1 MKIEQ
6 KITTDTGWQ
15 TVYSH
20 EGFNQELCQIV
31 LVLGG
36 KNNITF
42 EALGKIKVDYP
53 NAQLISATTAGEIA
67 NYAFYD
73 EQLSTTAIYLEKTP
87 FVSKL
92 ANIKDFA
99 NSYDLGLDLFK
110 NMPKN
115 DLKYIFVLS
124 DGGLINGTELL
135 EGINSENN
143 DEILIT
149 GGLAGDGSRFQST
162 LVGVDANLE
171 SGNVVLIGFYGE
183 HIKVGHGSLG
193 GWDEFGPERIVTKS
207 EKNVLFELDNKNA
220 LELYKQYLG
229 SYADELPGSALLF
242 PISISNDAQD
252 TKNVRTILSIDESN
266 QSMTFAGNLPEGSKV
281 RLMKANFDKIINA
294 SGSAAQQAVSFDFDK
309 PDLAILISCV
319 GRKLIL
325 NDRVEEEIEIAKDI
339 FGAETCV
346 SGFYSYGEISPLVKS
361 QKCELQNQT
370 MTITTLK
377 EI

>member
-1 MKIEQ
+1 MKIKQ
-6 KITTDTGWQ
+6 KITTDTGWE

-42 EALGKIKVDYP
+42 EALAKIKVDYP

-143 DEILIT
+143 DQILIT

-207 EKNVLFELDNKNA
+207 EKNILFELDNKNA

-242 PISISNDAQD
+242 PISISNDSQD

-294 SGSAAQQAVSFDFDK
+294 SGSAAQQSVSFDFDK

>member
-1 MKIEQ
+1 MKIKQ
-6 KITTDTGWQ
+6 KINTDTGWE
-15 TVYSH
+15 TVFSH
-20 EGFNQELCQIV
+20 EGFNQECCQIV

-42 EALGKIKVDYP
+42 EALAKIKVDYP

-99 NSYDLGLDLFK
+99 TSYDLGLDLFK
-110 NMPKN
+110 KMPK
-115 DLKYIFVLS
+115 DGLKYIFVLS

-183 HIKVGHGSLG
+183 NIKVGHGSLG

-229 SYADELPGSALLF
+229 SYAEELPGSALLF

-294 SGSAAQQAVSFDFDK
+294 SGSAAQQSVSFDFDK

>member
-73 EQLSTTAIYLEKTP
+73 EQLSTTAIHLEKTP
-87 FVSKL
+87 FVCKL

-99 NSYDLGLDLFK
+99 NSFDLGLDLFK
-110 NMPKN
+110 KMPKDN
-115 DLKYIFVLS
+115 LKYIFVLS

-135 EGINSENN
+135 EGINTENK

-309 PDLAILISCV
+309 W
-319 GRKLIL
+319 
-325 NDRVEEEIEIAKDI
+325 
-339 FGAETCV
+339 
-346 SGFYSYGEISPLVKS
+346 
-361 QKCELQNQT
+361 
-370 MTITTLK
+370 
-377 EI
+377 